1 MDSDTI
7 AIPSIEQLLEPW
19 RPQLGTAAA
28 GYENHVRRVLALCEH
43 LSLGAAE
50 PDTRLA
56 WTVAG
61 AFHDLGIWSDGTWDY
76 IEPSVALATR
86 WLGDSGRTDLEPLV
100 ARMIRE
106 HHGLRARGPAD
117 DPVEIFRRADVID
130 VWLGIRR
137 YGVPLSSYR
146 RLMQLHADRGF
157 HPTLIKLFAKNL
169 VRRPLKPAPMFK
181 W

>member
-1 MDSDTI
+1 MESSAI
-7 AIPSIEQLLEPW
+7 SIPSIEELLQPW
-19 RPQLGTAAA
+19 RPQLGPAAA
-28 GYENHVRRVLALCEH
+28 GYENHVHRVLALCEH
-43 LSLGAAE
+43 LSHGAADGE
-50 PDTRLA
+50 TRLA

-76 IEPSVALATR
+76 IEPSVALAAR
-86 WLGDSGRTDLEPLV
+86 WLGDNDRADLEPLV

-106 HHGLRARGPAD
+106 HHGLTARGPAG

-130 VWLGIRR
+130 VWLGVRR

-169 VRRPLKPAPMFK
+169 VRKPLKPAPMFK